1 MKTTFSDH
9 CKPNLHF
16 FAEFKPYHT
25 PTANIRTWW
34 RSNKLHRQIWRTKM
48 SYFSFSLIIPLYNHP
63 SLFIV
68 RHMLYTLNLAALCT
82 RALRECSEELFIYLL
97 IYLYVTSLSTVFLNL
112 LWLVPFFSRFVVI
125 TSSVSKAG
133 RVNFQSLQCYVDN
146 LFPFLDNLFSV
157 RMT

>member
-48 SYFSFSLIIPLYNHP
+48 FYFSFSLIIPLYNHP

-82 RALRECSEELFIYLL
+82 VYTGTARVQWGVVYLL
-97 IYLYVTSLSTVFLNL
+97 AHLSVCDVIVNSFPKFTLACAFFFTICGHNQQRLKSRACKLPKFTVL
-112 LWLVPFFSRFVVI
+112 R
-125 TSSVSKAG
+125 
-133 RVNFQSLQCYVDN
+133 R
-146 LFPFLDNLFSV
+146 
-157 RMT
+157 

>member
-1 MKTTFSDH
+1 MYKNLNEIDLKTTFSDH

-16 FAEFKPYHT
+16 FAEYKPYHT

-68 RHMLYTLNLAALCT
+68 RHMLYTWPHCVHGHCESA
-82 RALRECSEELFIYLL
+82 EELFIYLL
-97 IYLYVTSLSTVFLNL
+97 IYLYVTSLSTAVLRSR
-112 LWLVPFFSRFVVI
+112 SRFEEPAPA
-125 TSSVSKAG
+125 SKN
-133 RVNFQSLQCYVDN
+133 RHRLHQ
-146 LFPFLDNLFSV
+146 
-157 RMT
+157 RWKIKI